1 MIPQETVNKILDAA
15 QIVDVVGD
23 FVTLKKRGANHI
35 ACCPFHNEKTPSFSV
50 SASKGIYKCFG
61 CGKSGTAVSFVMEH
75 ENMTY
80 NEALKYLAKKYH
92 IEVVEKE
99 ETAEEIAKKQRS
111 ESLYLV
117 SEYAGKFFQESLKTP
132 EGQAIAYQYFR
143 SRGLEDETIAKY
155 GLGWSPVNRRAFSD
169 AARAAGYKE
178 EFLVETGVCIKYDDG
193 RLVDRFYDRVMFPI
207 HSVSGRII
215 AFGGRTLK
223 TDKSVAKYVNSPET
237 EIYVKSRSLYG
248 IYFAKNEISRQDK
261 CILVEGYLDV
271 LSMHQLGIKNVV
283 ASSGTSLTV
292 DQIRLIRKFTDNVT
306 IIYDGDGAG
315 IKAALRGIGL
325 VLKEGLNVKIV
336 LLPDGM
342 DPDDFARR
350 HTLEQVQD
358 YIAQN
363 EQDFIG
369 FKTDLLLGEAGG
381 DPLKKANLIND
392 VADTIALIPDAVI
405 RAVYIQSCAN
415 KFEIDE
421 QILIDRVSKSR
432 DEMLI
437 ADRKQA
443 EREAARAAQNAAPRY
458 NRQAPRQD
466 APQYN
471 PDMPPMDAGYVP
483 MGEEYIPMMDEYGPV
498 MDGGYVPGDYMPLS
512 EDGQVYD
519 SSVPMEPVQP
529 EPQHQNGIVIND
541 PFLEP
546 CERDLLKFVLEN
558 GCTPLAF
565 DRDSKYYIE
574 GEQLNVAEFIDG
586 ILAED
591 EEGFA
596 NVSYHKVYEEYFAMY
611 DEGLEQEQ
619 IQTRL
624 LNSQDPQ
631 VSAVAK
637 ELLIEKYQITVEN
650 YEKSMTA
657 TTTRL
662 IQFVPKTLMTYQC
675 RKVEKILKQ
684 LTSQLASVTDEAEMM
699 DILTKISD
707 YTKARARLNN
717 ELGRVN

>member
-1 MIPQETVNKILDAA
+1 MIPQETVNRILDAA
-15 QIVDVVGD
+15 QIVDVVSD

-61 CGKSGTAVSFVMEH
+61 CGKSGTAVGFVMEH
-75 ENMTY
+75 ENMSYT
-80 NEALKYLAKKYH
+80 EALKYLAKKYN

-99 ETAEEIAKKQRS
+99 ETAEEIARRQRS

-117 SEYAGKFFQESLKTP
+117 SEYAMKFFQDSMQTP
-132 EGQAIAYQYFR
+132 EGQAVAYQYFK
-143 SRGLEDETIAKY
+143 SRGLEDETIRKY
-155 GLGWSPVNRRAFSD
+155 GLGWSPTSRRGLSD

-178 EFLVETGVCIKYDDG
+178 EFLIETGLSIRYDDG

-215 AFGGRTLK
+215 AFGGRTLR

-248 IYFAKNEISRQDK
+248 IYFAKNDIARQDK

-271 LSMHQLGIKNVV
+271 LSMHQLGIRNVV

-292 DQIRLIRKFTDNVT
+292 EQIRLIRKFTNNVT

-358 YIAQN
+358 YIFQN

-405 RAVYIQSCAN
+405 RAVYVKSCAD

-421 QILIDRVSKSR
+421 QILTDRVSRSR
-432 DEMLI
+432 NEMIL
-437 ADRKQA
+437 ADKKQA
-443 EREAARAAQNAAPRY
+443 EREAARSRQGGASGYARREPAPGY
-458 NRQAPRQD
+458 
-466 APQYN
+466 
-471 PDMPPMDAGYVP
+471 PDEGYMPPMPEDYVP
-483 MGEEYIPMMDEYGPV
+483 GPE
-498 MDGGYVPGDYMPLS
+498 GDYMPMDQDDV
-512 EDGQVYD
+512 EYA
-519 SSVPMEPVQP
+519 PAEEPLAR
-529 EPQHQNGIVIND
+529 QNGIPVDD
-541 PFLEP
+541 PYLEP
-546 CERDLLKFVLEN
+546 CEHDLLKFVLEE
-558 GCTPLAF
+558 GCTPLEF
-565 DRDSKYYIE
+565 DRDSRFFVE
-574 GEQLNVAEFIDG
+574 GETLSVAEFIDG

-591 EEGFA
+591 EVDFA
-596 NVSYHKVYEEYFAMY
+596 NEAYRKVYEAYFAMY
-611 DEGLEQEQ
+611 DEGLSQEQ
-619 IQTRL
+619 IQQRL
-624 LNSQDPQ
+624 LNSMDQE
-631 VSAVAK
+631 VAAVAR
-637 ELLIEKYQITVEN
+637 EMLIEKYQITVKN
-650 YEKSMTA
+650 YEQSLTA
-657 TTTRL
+657 TATRL
-662 IQFVPKTLMTYQC
+662 VQFVPKTLMTYQC
-675 RKVEKILKQ
+675 RRIEQILKR
-684 LTSQLASVTDEAEMM
+684 LTDELMTADETAQL
-699 DILTKISD
+699 DILTRISE
-707 YTKARARLNN
+707 YNKARTRLNN
-717 ELGRVN
+717 ELGRV

>member
-1 MIPQETVNKILDAA
+1 MIPQETVNRILDTA
-15 QIVDVVGD
+15 QIVDVVSD

-61 CGKSGTAVSFVMEH
+61 CGKSGTAVGFVMEH
-75 ENMTY
+75 ENMSYT
-80 NEALKYLAKKYH
+80 EALKYLAKKYN

-99 ETAEEIAKKQRS
+99 ETAEEIAKRQRS

-117 SEYAGKFFQESLKTP
+117 SEYAGKFFQESMQTP
-132 EGQAIAYQYFR
+132 DGQAIAYQYFK
-143 SRGLEDETIAKY
+143 SRGLEDETIRKY
-155 GLGWSPVNRRAFSD
+155 GLGWSPVTRKALSE

-178 EFLVETGVCIKYDDG
+178 EFLVETGLSIKYDDG

-215 AFGGRTLK
+215 AFGGRTLR

-248 IYFAKNEISRQDK
+248 IYFAKNEIARQDK

-271 LSMHQLGIKNVV
+271 LSMHQLGITNVV

-292 DQIRLIRKFTDNVT
+292 EQIRLIRKFTNNVT

-358 YIAQN
+358 YIFQN

-405 RAVYIQSCAN
+405 RAVYVKSCAD
-415 KFEIDE
+415 KFGIDE
-421 QILIDRVSKSR
+421 QILTDRVTRSR
-432 DEMLI
+432 NDMIL

-443 EREAARAAQNAAPRY
+443 EREAARARQGSAAGYVRREQYPVS
-458 NRQAPRQD
+458 QATSESVPPVQD
-466 APQYN
+466 DGY
-471 PDMPPMDAGYVP
+471 MPPMPDD
-483 MGEEYIPMMDEYGPV
+483 YIPGPE
-498 MDGGYVPGDYMPLS
+498 GDYMPVDQEEADYAPS
-512 EDGQVYD
+512 AGPQVQQ
-519 SSVPMEPVQP
+519 S
-529 EPQHQNGIVIND
+529 GILVND
-541 PFLEP
+541 PYLEP
-546 CERDLLKFVLEN
+546 CERDLLKFILED
-558 GCTPLAF
+558 GCTPLEF
-565 DRDSKYYIE
+565 DRDSKFYID
-574 GEQLNVAEFIDG
+574 GEVLNVAEFIDG

-591 EEGFA
+591 EVGFE
-596 NVSYHKVYEEYFAMY
+596 NLSYRKVYDEYFAMY
-611 DEGLEQEQ
+611 DEGLTQEQ

-624 LNSQDPQ
+624 LNSMDEQ
-631 VSAVAK
+631 VSAVAR
-637 ELLIEKYQITVEN
+637 ELLIEKYQITVKN
-650 YEKSMTA
+650 YEQSLTA
-657 TTTRL
+657 TATRL
-662 IQFVPKTLMTYQC
+662 VQFVPKTLMTYQC
-675 RKVEKILKQ
+675 KRVEQLLKK
-684 LTSQLASVTDEAEMM
+684 LTAELSSATDEAAQLDLLM
-699 DILTKISD
+699 KISE
-707 YTKARARLNN
+707 YSKARTRLNN
-717 ELGRVN
+717 ELGRV

>member
-1 MIPQETVNKILDAA
+1 MIPQETVNRILDAA
-15 QIVDVVGD
+15 QIVDVVSD

-61 CGKSGTAVSFVMEH
+61 CGKSGTAVGFVMEH

-80 NEALKYLAKKYH
+80 TEALKYLAKKYN

-99 ETAEEIAKKQRS
+99 ETAEEIARKQRS

-117 SEYAGKFFQESLKTP
+117 SEYAGKFFQESMQTQ

-143 SRGLEDETIAKY
+143 SRGLEDETIRKY
-155 GLGWSPVNRRAFSD
+155 GLGWSPVNRKALAE

-178 EFLVETGVCIKYDDG
+178 EFLIETGVCIKYDDG
-193 RLVDRFYDRVMFPI
+193 RLVDRFHDRVMFPI

-271 LSMHQLGIKNVV
+271 LSMHQLGIRNVV

-292 DQIRLIRKFTDNVT
+292 EQIRLIRKFTNNIT

-350 HTLEQVQD
+350 HSLDQVQD

-369 FKTDLLLGEAGG
+369 FKTDLLLGEAAG

-405 RAVYIQSCAN
+405 RAVYVKTCAD

-421 QILIDRVSKSR
+421 QILTDRVARSR

-443 EREAARAAQNAAPRY
+443 EREAARAAQNNAPRY
-458 NRQAPRQD
+458 NRQTPVQ
-466 APQYN
+466 QQGQS
-471 PDMPPMDAGYVP
+471 DMPPMPEGYVS
-483 MGEEYIPMMDEYGPV
+483 MMDEYGAV
-498 MDGGYVPGDYMPLS
+498 MDGGYMSGDYMPLS
-512 EDGQVYD
+512 EDGSVYD

-529 EPQHQNGIVIND
+529 EPQHQNGIVVDD

-546 CERDLLKFVLEN
+546 CERDLLKFVLEH

-565 DRDSKYYIE
+565 DRDSKYYVE

-596 NVSYHKVYEEYFAMY
+596 NSSYHKVYEEYFAMY

-631 VSAVAK
+631 VAAVAK

-675 RKVEKILKQ
+675 RKVEKILKK
-684 LTSQLASVTDEAEMM
+684 LTAELEKTTDEAAMM
-699 DILTKISD
+699 EILTKISD

-717 ELGRVN
+717 ELGRV

>member
-1 MIPQETVNKILDAA
+1 MIPQETVNRILDAA

-61 CGKSGTAVSFVMEH
+61 CGKSGTAVGFVMEH

-80 NEALKYLAKKYH
+80 TEALKYLAKKYH

-99 ETAEEIAKKQRS
+99 ESAEEIAKRQRS

-117 SEYAGKFFQESLKTP
+117 SEYAGKFFQESMSTP

-143 SRGLEDETIAKY
+143 SRGLEDATIRKY
-155 GLGWSPVNRRAFSD
+155 GLGWAPVSRRALAD

-178 EFLVETGVCIKYDDG
+178 EFLIETGVCSKYDDG

-207 HSVSGRII
+207 HSVSGRVI
-215 AFGGRTLK
+215 AFGGRTLR

-248 IYFAKNEISRQDK
+248 LYFAKNEISRQDK

-271 LSMHQLGIKNVV
+271 LSMHQLGITNVV

-292 DQIRLIRKFTDNVT
+292 EQIRMIRKFTSNVT

-325 VLKEGLNVKIV
+325 VLKEGLNVKVV

-350 HTLEQVQD
+350 NSLEQVQD
-358 YIAQN
+358 YISQN

-405 RAVYIQSCAN
+405 RAVYVKTCAD

-421 QILIDRVSKSR
+421 QILIDRVNRSR

-437 ADRKQA
+437 ADKKQE
-443 EREAARAAQNAAPRY
+443 EREAARAAQNTAQRY
-458 NRQAPRQD
+458 HRTVVADRQ
-466 APQYN
+466 QY
-471 PDMPPMDAGYVP
+471 PSDVDVPPMPEDYIPLPDDYVP
-483 MGEEYIPMMDEYGPV
+483 VSGDYIPLP
-498 MDGGYVPGDYMPLS
+498 DGEQMYEDSDSATSVTGMHPTQSDGY
-512 EDGQVYD
+512 
-519 SSVPMEPVQP
+519 
-529 EPQHQNGIVIND
+529 VIND
-541 PFLEP
+541 LFLEP
-546 CERDLLKFVLEN
+546 CERDLLKFILEH
-558 GCTPLAF
+558 GCNPLEF

-591 EEGFA
+591 EGCFE
-596 NVSYHKVYEEYFAMY
+596 NHSYRKVYDEYFLMY

-624 LNSQDPQ
+624 LNSMDPV
-631 VSAVAK
+631 VSTVAK

-662 IQFVPKTLMTYQC
+662 VQFVPKTLMTYQC
-675 RKVEKILKQ
+675 KKVEKIIRE
-684 LTSQLASVTDEAEMM
+684 LTAKLNVVTDETEMM
-699 DILTKISD
+699 ELLTQISD
-707 YTKARARLNN
+707 YNKARTRLNN
-717 ELGRVN
+717 ELGRV